1 MSLKSRLVIAFA
13 ALLLSL
19 SVVIALVGRYASEM
33 YFHEVHQ
40 SLNASIAMYVV
51 ERLTLIEDGG
61 VNEEA
66 LRVLAD
72 RAMTINPSVEV
83 YLLDASGKVLSHAM
97 DPDLGVRNDVELAP
111 IERFLEGVDQFP
123 ILGTVPMGTARKAFS
138 VSPIMSGERLAG
150 YLYVV
155 LGGQQFDAVK
165 SDFLGSFILRMA
177 SGTLAVVFVL
187 GLLVAFLVVRRT
199 TRPIEVLRDEVQSYA
214 DDGFSE
220 LSLSRVPEGVS
231 EVASLKGALGQLAH
245 KLAEQFDQIEA
256 NDRLRRE
263 LFANVSHDLRTPLSS
278 MQGYLETLLIKG
290 EELTEA
296 ERRQYVTTAHLHT
309 KRLNELVG
317 DLFQLAKLD
326 SGAVEINAEP
336 FLVSELLQDV
346 AQEFSL
352 QARER
357 QIDLRVYDLPNPQ
370 KSAVFG
376 DIALIQRVL
385 ENLISNALRHTPEGG
400 VVSIVIQQEEAGLSI
415 SVKDTGEG
423 IDASVLPQ
431 IFDRFM
437 TGSAAQ
443 GHSGLGLAI
452 VKRILDLHGSEI
464 SVRSSRDAGTRFSF
478 ALPLGTAA
486 SF

>member
-19 SVVIALVGRYASEM
+19 SLVIAWVGRYATEM

-51 ERLTLIEDGG
+51 ERLTLIEDGS

-66 LRVLAD
+66 LQILAD

-83 YLLDASGKVLSHAM
+83 YLLDPRGQVLSHA
-97 DPDLGVRNDVELAP
+97 LGSGIEVDNDVALAP
-111 IERFLEGVDQFP
+111 IERFLAGADQFP
-123 ILGTVPMGTARKAFS
+123 ILGTDPMGQASKAFS
-138 VSPIMSGERLAG
+138 VSPIMNGEQLAG

-177 SGTLAVVFVL
+177 SGTLAVVFAL
-187 GLLVAFLVVRRT
+187 GVVVAFLVVRRT
-199 TRPIEVLRDEVQSYA
+199 TRPLEELRDEVQVYA
-214 DDGFSE
+214 DEGFSN
-220 LSLSRVPEGVS
+220 LNLNGVSGGVS
-231 EVASLKGALGQLAH
+231 EVSSLKTTLNLLAD

-278 MQGYLETLLIKG
+278 MQGYLETLLIKDD
-290 EELTEA
+290 ELATS
-296 ERRQYVTTAHLHT
+296 ERRQYVATAHLHT

-352 QARER
+352 QARDR
-357 QIDLRVYDLPNPQ
+357 QIDLRVLDLPNPLN
-370 KSAVFG
+370 SMVFG

-385 ENLISNALRHTPEGG
+385 ENLISNALRHTPQGG
-400 VVSIVIQQEEAGLSI
+400 VVSITIEQEESGLAV
-415 SVKDTGEG
+415 SVKDTGDG
-423 IDASVLPQ
+423 IDASLLPQ
-431 IFDRFM
+431 IFDRFT
-437 TGSAAQ
+437 TGSAAE

-452 VKRILDLHGSEI
+452 VKRILDLHGSKI
-464 SVRSSRDAGTRFSF
+464 SVRSSPLDGTRFSF
-478 ALPLGTAA
+478 ALPLGAA
-486 SF
+486 A